1 MIQGRFNSQ
10 KPVSIW
16 IKASMGS
23 LAPTLP
29 LFLAA
34 MGLGGGIGVGLT
46 GMTTHAALIADAY
59 VRRRGLATGIAF
71 GGSMAAYALAA
82 PAQWIITHWG
92 WRPAFWC
99 YAAAIVALIP
109 WVWRAHPTRLASVA
123 ARGTARPGETAV
135 TASSIVRSA
144 GFWSLLVIF
153 TTPPLF
159 GYLATT
165 QHTLYFTDRGFTA
178 GEASLLLAIG
188 GVLAGGGRALAGL
201 VADRFGGPTAGFL
214 SFSCSLLGMLCL
226 IAMEARPLW
235 ILAAGYVLFLFLP
248 LGSRASIVTVL
259 LSRIAPPA
267 HYGFIFGLLG
277 IGNNLGAALGP
288 WLVRRDLRSHRGVSG
303 DLPLGAGHRADRAGG
318 ADRLHADY
326 AGGGCSARVAL
337 GSTVGRGAG
346 PGVAGGRPLTTTRF
360 CGFLLEEFPIWD
372 AAARP
377 ALAGNGSPGRPPA
390 TPGPA
395 PRRRL
400 AKSWR
405 APAFAPF
412 PLSTALLL
420 LPLTSGVSRSWS

>member
-1 MIQGRFNSQ
+1 VTQPRESLASQ
-10 KPVSIW
+10 RLWLAFATMLLVAGITNTFPVFLPALLAEFGGSRAATAAT
-16 IKASMGS
+16 ASLLWVGGALLSPVAGYLVARWNPRRLVSLGLALVALGMLLGS

-29 LFLAA
+29 LFLVA
-34 MGLGGGIGVGLT
+34 MGLGGGIGLGLT

-71 GGSMAAYALAA
+71 GGSMAAYVLAA

-99 YAAAIVALIP
+99 YAAAILALIP
-109 WVWRAHPTRLASVA
+109 WVWRAHPTRLPSA
-123 ARGTARPGETAV
+123 ADRGATGLGVPRV

-144 GFWSLLVIF
+144 GFWSLLVMF

-188 GVLAGGGRALAGL
+188 GVLAGCGRALAGL
-201 VADRFGGPTAGFL
+201 VADRFGGPSAGFL

-226 IAMEARPLW
+226 IGMEVRPLR

-259 LSRIAPPA
+259 LSRIAPPG

-288 WLVRRDLRSHRGVSG
+288 WLSGV
-303 DLPLGAGHRADRAGG
+303 LFDRTGG
-318 ADRLHADY
+318 YLAIYL
-326 AGGGCSARVAL
+326 CAL
-337 GSTVGRGAG
+337 AIALIGLTALTVFT
-346 PGVAGGRPLTTTRF
+346 LTT
-360 CGFLLEEFPIWD
+360 
-372 AAARP
+372 RP
-377 ALAGNGSPGRPPA
+377 G
-390 TPGPA
+390 GP
-395 PRRRL
+395 
-400 AKSWR
+400 
-405 APAFAPF
+405 
-412 PLSTALLL
+412 
-420 LPLTSGVSRSWS
+420 SRS

>member
-1 MIQGRFNSQ
+1 MLLVAGITNTF
-10 KPVSIW
+10 PVFLPALLTEFGGSRGATAAT
-16 IKASMGS
+16 ASLLWLGGALLSPVAGYLVARWNPRQLVSLGLGLMALGMLLGS

-34 MGLGGGIGVGLT
+34 MGLGGGIGLGLT

-92 WRPAFWC
+92 WRPAFWV

-109 WVWRAHPTRLASVA
+109 WAWRTHPTRLASA
-123 ARGTARPGETAV
+123 ADRGRVGPGATAV
-135 TASSIVRSA
+135 TVASIVRSA
-144 GFWSLLVIF
+144 GFWSLLVMF

-165 QHTLYFTDRGFTA
+165 QHTLYFTERGFTA
-178 GEASLLLAIG
+178 GEASLLLAVG
-188 GVLAGGGRALAGL
+188 GILAGFGRALAGL
-201 VADRFGGPTAGFL
+201 FADRFGGPTAGFL

-226 IAMEARPLW
+226 IGMEARPLW

-288 WLVRRDLRSHRGVSG
+288 WLSGVIF
-303 DLPLGAGHRADRAGG
+303 DRTGG
-318 ADRLHADY
+318 YLAIYL
-326 AGGGCSARVAL
+326 SALAIAL
-337 GSTVGRGAG
+337 IGLTALSVFT
-346 PGVAGGRPLTTTRF
+346 LTTRAT
-360 CGFLLEEFPIWD
+360 GPS
-372 AAARP
+372 RP
-377 ALAGNGSPGRPPA
+377 
-390 TPGPA
+390 
-395 PRRRL
+395 
-400 AKSWR
+400 
-405 APAFAPF
+405 
-412 PLSTALLL
+412 
-420 LPLTSGVSRSWS
+420 

>member
-1 MIQGRFNSQ
+1 MLLVAGITNTF
-10 KPVSIW
+10 PVFLPALLTEFGGSRAAT
-16 IKASMGS
+16 ASTASLLWVGGALLSPVAGYLVARWNPRLLVSLGLGLVALGMVLGS

-34 MGLGGGIGVGLT
+34 MGFGGGIGLGLT
-46 GMTTHAALIADAY
+46 GMTTHAALIADTY

-82 PAQWIITHWG
+82 PAQWLITHWG
-92 WRPAFWC
+92 WRVAFWC
-99 YAAAIVALIP
+99 YAAAIAALIP
-109 WVWRAHPTRLASVA
+109 WAWHAHPTRLASA
-123 ARGTARPGETAV
+123 ADRVGSGTTV
-135 TASSIVRSA
+135 VSASSIVRSA
-144 GFWSLLVIF
+144 GFWSLLVMF

-178 GEASLLLAIG
+178 GEASMLLAIG

-201 VADRFGGPTAGFL
+201 VADRFGGPPAGFL

-226 IAMEARPLW
+226 IGMEVRPLW

-288 WLVRRDLRSHRGVSG
+288 WLSG
-303 DLPLGAGHRADRAGG
+303 ALFDRTGG
-318 ADRLHADY
+318 YLAIYLCAF
-326 AGGGCSARVAL
+326 AVAL
-337 GSTVGRGAG
+337 IGLLALTVFT
-346 PGVAGGRPLTTTRF
+346 LTTR
-360 CGFLLEEFPIWD
+360 
-372 AAARP
+372 
-377 ALAGNGSPGRPPA
+377 
-390 TPGPA
+390 A
-395 PRRRL
+395 PR
-400 AKSWR
+400 
-405 APAFAPF
+405 P
-412 PLSTALLL
+412 
-420 LPLTSGVSRSWS
+420 